1 MSLDQTDEGGTK
13 PHQED
18 TDDYLIKKVSKITSE
33 MKNNQ
38 YILDKNRFRNGVT
51 LMSIYFDY

>member
-13 PHQED
+13 PKKED

-38 YILDKNRFRNGVT
+38 YILDIKIDSETV
-51 LMSIYFDY
+51 

>member
-38 YILDKNRFRNGVT
+38 YILDITDSETV
-51 LMSIYFDY
+51 